1 MLAPRESIYTH
12 YIPAYIPEHEPGA
25 SAYWFI
31 SRAGNLLVRED
42 TDGIKI
48 PTAAAPEELGLSPGR
63 LHYLG
68 TWQGVPCYAT
78 GTDTE
83 TGLAEGLAFH
93 PLRGLYGAM
102 DEGLFHLAG
111 RAVQLVAWGRTHQYC
126 GTCGTKTVPSPKEHA
141 MLCPA
146 CGSMSFP
153 RLAPAVITAILKRN
167 QVLLARAK
175 HFTNNMYGLIA
186 GFVEPGETLEDCVR
200 REIREEVGIN
210 VTNVRYFGSQQW
222 PFPHSL
228 MIGFIADYESG
239 DIQVD
244 GEEIVDAQWF
254 DPAQLPVIPP
264 PVSIARKML
273 DWYLEQH
280 SS

>member
-12 YIPAYIPEHEPGA
+12 YVPAYIPDHEPGA
-25 SAYWFI
+25 VSYWFI
-31 SRAGNLLVRED
+31 FRAGSLLVKEEADRKD
-42 TDGIKI
+42 I
-48 PTAAAPEELGLSPGR
+48 PAASSAEELGIAPGKV
-63 LHYLG
+63 HYLG
-68 TWQGVPCYAT
+68 TWKGTPCYAA

-83 TGLAEGLAFH
+83 TALPEGLACH

-111 RAVQLVAWGRTHQYC
+111 RALQLVSWGLTHRYC

-146 CGSMSFP
+146 CGSVSFP
-153 RLAPAVITAILKRN
+153 RLAPAVITAILKGR

-175 HFTNNMYGLIA
+175 HFTNNMYGLVA
-186 GFVEPGETLEDCVR
+186 GFVEPGETLEDCVQ
-200 REIREEVGIN
+200 REIREEVGISVSN
-210 VTNVRYFGSQQW
+210 IRYFGSQQW

-228 MIGFIADYESG
+228 MIGFLADYESG
-239 DIQVD
+239 EIQVD

-254 DPAQLPVIPP
+254 DPDKLPVIPS
-264 PVSIARKML
+264 PVSIARKIL
-273 DWYLEQH
+273 DWYVDEYTR
-280 SS
+280 

>member
-12 YIPAYIPEHEPGA
+12 YIPAYVPDHEAGA

-31 SRAGNLLVRED
+31 SRAGSLLIMEHED
-42 TDGIKI
+42 GVEI
-48 PTAAAPEELGLSPGR
+48 TAAASAEELGLVTGR
-63 LHYLG
+63 THYLG
-68 TWQGVPCYAT
+68 TWKGVPCYAAS
-78 GTDTE
+78 TE
-83 TGLAEGLAFH
+83 TEAGLAEGLAFH
-93 PLRGLYGAM
+93 PLRSLYGKM

-111 RAVQLVAWGRTHQYC
+111 RAVQLVAWGLTHRFC
-126 GTCGTKTVPSPKEHA
+126 GTCGTETVPSPKEHA

-146 CGSMSFP
+146 CGSVSFP
-153 RLAPAVITAILKRN
+153 RLAPAVITVILKER

-200 REIREEVGIN
+200 RETKEEVGIT
-210 VTNVRYFGSQQW
+210 VTNLRYFDSQQW
-222 PFPHSL
+222 PFPHSI

-254 DPAQLPVIPP
+254 DPDRLPVIPS

-273 DWYLEQH
+273 DWYVEEY